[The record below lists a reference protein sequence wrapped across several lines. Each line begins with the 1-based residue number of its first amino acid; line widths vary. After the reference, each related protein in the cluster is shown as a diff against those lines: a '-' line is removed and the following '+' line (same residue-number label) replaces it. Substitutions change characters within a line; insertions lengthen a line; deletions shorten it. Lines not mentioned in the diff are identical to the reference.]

1 MTFATMVFGTVISI
15 LIGIVD
21 VEMVSH
27 IVVSST
33 SKRDGTKVSSKGG
46 SKDVYYGLSWRGHI
60 VWRS

>member
-46 SKDVYYGLSWRGHI
+46 SNDVYYGLSWR
-60 VWRS
+60 